1 MKKIVC
7 SEEARSVS
15 AVERWSAKQL
25 AKRLGVSL
33 TYRESPEVSDQ
44 EIELWEALPEP
55 WNTDAEA
62 FALAFLE
69 RHHQGR

>member
-1 MKKIVC
+1 M
-7 SEEARSVS
+7 S

-33 TYRESPEVSDQ
+33 TYREYPTVSDQ
-44 EIELWEALPEP
+44 EVELWEDLPEP

-69 RHHQGR
+69 QSKKLR